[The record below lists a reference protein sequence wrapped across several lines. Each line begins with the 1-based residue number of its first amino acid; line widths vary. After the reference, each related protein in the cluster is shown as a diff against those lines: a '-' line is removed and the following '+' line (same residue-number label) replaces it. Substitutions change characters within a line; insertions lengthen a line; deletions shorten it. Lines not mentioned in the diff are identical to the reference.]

1 MNGIKMIYNIW
12 DNIKNIL
19 NLKGVIQ
26 IFLIVINGSI
36 VIIWLWLIFITPN
49 YKVAYMDWIVL
60 ILNMTAVI
68 VNYIVFYRLRL
79 RN

>member
-1 MNGIKMIYNIW
+1 MIYNIW

-19 NLKGVIQ
+19 NLKGIIQ

-36 VIIWLWLIFITPN
+36 VIIWLWLMFITPN
-49 YKVAYMDWIVL
+49 YKVDYMDWVIL

-68 VNYIVFYRLRL
+68 GNSIIFYRIGL

>member
-1 MNGIKMIYNIW
+1 MIYNIW

-19 NLKGVIQ
+19 NLKGIIQ
-26 IFLIVINGSI
+26 IFLIVISGSI
-36 VIIWLWLIFITPN
+36 VIIWLWLMFITPN
-49 YKVAYMDWIVL
+49 YKVDYMDWVIL

-68 VNYIVFYRLRL
+68 GNSIIFYRIGL